1 MSGKIGSLL
10 TLSNWLLKKKIRD
23 LLRKLWN
30 PYVVGRHA
38 FLTQKSRILKEATL
52 WVFAGWTTNS
62 DMPRRYIHLFGN
74 AACEDILEAYGFVSK
89 DQQTL
94 LVWTSNGMGMNE
106 ITSLQQISQ
115 ELPYG

>member
-38 FLTQKSRILKEATL
+38 FLTQKSRILKERLHFEFSPNGQLTL
-52 WVFAGWTTNS
+52 TCQEGT
-62 DMPRRYIHLFGN
+62 YICLVTPPVKIFLRPMAWYPKSNKHYS
-74 AACEDILEAYGFVSK
+74 YG
-89 DQQTL
+89 L
-94 LVWTSNGMGMNE
+94 LTEWE
-106 ITSLQQISQ
+106 
-115 ELPYG
+115 